1 MHFWPRITP
10 ESLKAIQ
17 SILTPFYKPIINQI
31 QCSSS
36 NANLFQF
43 FFFQITMQK
52 IKYNAVE
59 KIKIKNEMQ
68 KIKISQQSP

>member
-10 ESLKAIQ
+10 ENLQAIQ

-31 QCSSS
+31 YF
-36 NANLFQF
+36 NLV
-43 FFFQITMQK
+43 FQITMQK

-59 KIKIKNEMQ
+59 KIKIKNAMQ
-68 KIKISQQSP
+68 KIKISQQSL